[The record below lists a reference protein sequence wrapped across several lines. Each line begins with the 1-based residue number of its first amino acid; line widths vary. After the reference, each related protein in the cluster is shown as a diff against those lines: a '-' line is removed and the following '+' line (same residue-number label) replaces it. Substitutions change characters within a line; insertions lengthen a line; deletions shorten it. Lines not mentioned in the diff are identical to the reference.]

1 MNSNK
6 IKVLWI
12 EDQSGSNICKPFIL
26 QAQLKNIEL
35 VSYPD
40 WESGKKYLEDNKDE
54 ISAIVLDCYCKLNNE
69 SGESSKFLTNV
80 IAEIDSMTEKYGKLF
95 PWFVLSAGSKDD
107 FRSIIEL
114 SLTDKREKWDKDWGK
129 VYYSK
134 LNEDDDLSH
143 LIEHIQKAST
153 FDKDYTLREMYQNA
167 ISVLESTNFD
177 NNAVSLLLKILKP
190 LHFMEERSSFDA
202 TLHYNQIRQLLEIIF
217 QACYRQNLLPRE
229 CIKEG
234 KINLWESSNY
244 LSGKNLKYSAVRY
257 GGNRERV
264 LPEHYSK
271 IIQQILFMSNEMSHA
286 PKSQYQELTECEK
299 KSLRDYFKE
308 TSTTFFLYGYALQ
321 ICDIIIYLNN
331 FFNTHSKED
340 NRAKINRS
348 WLKSHN
354 PRSINN
360 K

>member
-12 EDQSGSNICKPFIL
+12 EDQIDSEICKAFKL
-26 QAQLKNIEL
+26 QAQLNNIQF
-35 VSYPD
+35 VSFPD
-40 WESGKKYLEDNKDE
+40 WESGKQYLEYNKDE
-54 ISAIVLDCYCKLNNE
+54 ISAIVLDCYCKLNKE
-69 SGESSKFLTNV
+69 SAESSKFLTNV
-80 IAEIDSMTEKYGKLF
+80 IAEIDSMTNKYGKLF

-114 SLTDKREKWDKDWGK
+114 SLTDKREKWDKDWEK
-129 VYYSK
+129 IYYSK

-143 LIEHIQKAST
+143 LIENIQKAST
-153 FDKDYTLREMYQNA
+153 FDKDYTLREMYQNV

-177 NNAVSLLLKILKP
+177 KNAVSLLLKILKP
-190 LHFMEERSSFDA
+190 LHFMEDRSSFDA

-229 CIKEG
+229 CIDEG
-234 KINLWESSNY
+234 KINLWESCNY
-244 LSGKNLKYSAVRY
+244 LSGNNLNYSAVRY
-257 GGNRERV
+257 GRNRERV
-264 LPEHYSK
+264 LPKHYSK

-286 PKSQYQELTECEK
+286 PKSQYQELTECDI
-299 KSLRDYFKE
+299 KSIRDYFKE
-308 TSTTFFLYGYALQ
+308 TSTTFFLFGYALQ

-348 WLKSHN
+348 WLKPHN
-354 PRSINN
+354 PRFINN

>member
-1 MNSNK
+1 MNSNM

-12 EDQSGSNICKPFIL
+12 EDQIDSEICKPFKA
-26 QAQLKNIEL
+26 QAQFNNIQF
-35 VSYPD
+35 VSFPD
-40 WESGKKYLEDNKDE
+40 WESGKQYLEYNKDE
-54 ISAIVLDCYCKLNNE
+54 ISAIVLDCYCKLNKE
-69 SGESSKFLTNV
+69 SAESSKFLTNV
-80 IAEIDSMTEKYGKLF
+80 IAEIDSMTDKYGKLF

-107 FRSIIEL
+107 FGSIIEL
-114 SLTDKREKWDKDWGK
+114 SLTNKRDKWDKDWGK
-129 VYYSK
+129 KYYSK
-134 LNEDDDLSH
+134 FDEEDLKN
-143 LIEHIQKAST
+143 LIKNILKVST
-153 FDKDYTLREMYQNA
+153 LHKDYTLREMYQNV

-177 NNAVSLLLKILKP
+177 KNAISLLLKILKP

-217 QACYRQNLLPRE
+217 QACYRQNLLPKE

-234 KINLWESSNY
+234 KVILWESYNY

-257 GGNRERV
+257 GRNRERV

-299 KSLRDYFKE
+299 KNIRDYFKE

-340 NRAKINRS
+340 NQDMINRS
-348 WLKSHN
+348 
-354 PRSINN
+354 
-360 K
+360 